1 MMERLG
7 SREPWEAWT
16 AFLESYSRAILQ
28 VAHTFEH
35 EQDAR
40 SDCFLFVCERLSENQ
55 FRRLR
60 RFQPGGRARFTTWLQ
75 VVVRNL
81 CLDWHRQ
88 EYGRQRVFQSVAR
101 LPPFDQEVFREV
113 YTRGLSRE
121 DCFFRLRFT
130 HASLTR
136 EEVDQSLERIQR
148 ELTPRQLWLLSSCN
162 PKLESLEA
170 EPDGNP
176 ELSQRQIVDP
186 RPDPETLAALKE
198 QESGLQRAL
207 DRLSASERLL
217 LQLRFDQGLTLLE
230 IARLVELKDAQTVD
244 RRIRDILEKL
254 RRDLESAGGAH
265 GKTESMS
272 V

>member
-1 MMERLG
+1 MERLG

-28 VAHTFEH
+28 VVHTFEH

-88 EYGRQRVFQSVAR
+88 ECGRQRVFQSVAR
-101 LPPFDQEVFREV
+101 LAPLDQEVFREV
-113 YTRGLSRE
+113 LTRGLSPE
-121 DCFFRLRFT
+121 DCFSRLRFK
-130 HASLTR
+130 HAGLTR
-136 EEVDQSLERIQR
+136 EEVDGSLDRVRQT
-148 ELTPRQLWLLSSCN
+148 LTPRQLWLLSSRC
-162 PKLESLEA
+162 PKFEPLEGEL
-170 EPDGNP
+170 DGDP
-176 ELSQRQIVDP
+176 EVSQRQIVDP

-217 LQLRFDQGLTLLE
+217 LRLRFDQGLTLLE
-230 IARLVELKDAQTVD
+230 IARLTELKDAQTVD
-244 RRIRDILEKL
+244 RRIRDLLEKL
-254 RRDLESAGGAH
+254 RRELELAGGAH